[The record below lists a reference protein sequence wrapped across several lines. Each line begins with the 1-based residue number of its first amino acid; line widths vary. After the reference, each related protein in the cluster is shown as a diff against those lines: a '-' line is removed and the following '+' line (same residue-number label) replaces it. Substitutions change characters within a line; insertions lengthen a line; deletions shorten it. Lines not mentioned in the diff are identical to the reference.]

1 MKKLFTLL
9 AAFTLAVTTSF
20 AQRNLYYWE
29 KNGNVSIEPASQ
41 VDSLTF
47 SVGSWLYQI
56 SKPVSLGAT
65 INSFQGS
72 TKVALSDK
80 VKSIDVEPEVGI
92 CYSDENKQPTY
103 ADQRYKLGSSMK
115 DYSFTISKIV
125 SGTTYY
131 YRTYVKLLDEVY
143 YSSVN
148 SITTM
153 GEKPTTPTYT
163 LINGHKFID
172 LGLPSGLLW
181 AKTNVGASSS
191 TDYGDYFA
199 WGETKS
205 KSYYDWSTYK
215 WGSSL
220 SKYNSRDGKTTL
232 DAEDDAATVNWGEGC
247 RMPSRD
253 EFKELYNK
261 CDWSWKSD
269 YQGTGVSGYLVTGP
283 NGNTIFFP
291 ASGFRGSGNLNYR
304 GSYGYYW
311 SSSLYSSFTDYA
323 YNLSFYSGS
332 INPSDSYNRCYG
344 YPVRPVAEK

>member
-65 INSFQGS
+65 TNSFQGS

-115 DYSFTISKIV
+115 DYSFTISKTV

-143 YSSVN
+143 YSAVN

-153 GEKPTTPTYT
+153 GEKPNNKV
-163 LINGHKFID
+163 INGHMFID
-172 LGLPSGLLW
+172 LGLPSGVLW

-191 TDYGDYFA
+191 TDDGDYFA
-199 WGETKS
+199 WGEVVTKT
-205 KSYYDWSTYK
+205 YYSWSTYAM
-215 WGSSL
+215 GSNP

-253 EFKELYNK
+253 EFKELYSK

-291 ASGFRGSGNLNYR
+291 ASGCRVDGGLGNRGSRGN
-304 GSYGYYW
+304 YW
-311 SSSLYSSFTDYA
+311 SSSLNSSNADSA
-323 YNLSFYSGS
+323 YYLYFSSGG
-332 INPSDSYNRCYG
+332 IYPSNYRYRYYG
-344 YPVRPVAEK
+344 SPVRPVAEK